1 MFITDTDFE
10 KYETHRVGNFL
21 QDSQDEIFHKITNN
35 KTYYLFCKTCLQEQK
50 ECFYLD
56 DGVTMLNA
64 IVREFFP
71 SLD

>member
-1 MFITDTDFE
+1 MFITDIDFE
-10 KYETHRVGNFL
+10 KYKKHRVGNFL

-35 KTYYLFCKTCLQEQK
+35 KMNHLFCKTCSQEQK

-64 IVREFFP
+64 LVREVFP
-71 SLD
+71 SQN